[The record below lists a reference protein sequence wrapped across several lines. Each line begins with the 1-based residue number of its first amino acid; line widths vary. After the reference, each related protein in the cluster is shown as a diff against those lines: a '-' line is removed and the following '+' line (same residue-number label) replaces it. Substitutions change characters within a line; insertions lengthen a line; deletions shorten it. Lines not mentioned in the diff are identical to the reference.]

1 MKGWLG
7 DSTKIFTAMLCLL
20 VSAGLAFAG
29 DFPGAKPNRQVI
41 KTQEKVD
48 KLFEKG
54 DYDRAFFIYRQE
66 LTPLGDK
73 YAQYM
78 VGYMTIVGKGTSQ
91 DFILGSAWYR
101 LAAERGDKNFAKA
114 RDEILA
120 YFNDEQMA
128 LTDQRYAELRMQ
140 YSDAMIVAK
149 YIEEDLEIVSEQA
162 SSNASL
168 SYSATESAA
177 ANSPELRRRA
187 EAATERIETRLGF
200 LESSLTSGEYMSAEE
215 KSRIEDLLRRAQ
227 IVAE

>member
-1 MKGWLG
+1 MKRRLG
-7 DSTKIFTAMLCLL
+7 DFTKFFTAIMCLL
-20 VSAGLAFAG
+20 VSASLASAG
-29 DFPGAKPNRQVI
+29 DFPGAKPSRQVI

-78 VGYMTIVGKGTSQ
+78 VGYMTIVGKGTTQ

-101 LAAERGDKNFAKA
+101 LAAERGDKNYAKA

-128 LTDQRYAELRMQ
+128 LSDQRYAELRMQ

-149 YIEEDLEIVSEQA
+149 LIEDDLEIVAEVAEQV
-162 SSNASL
+162 SSNSSL
-168 SYSATESAA
+168 FYVGSRSGGGMTGEGPQDILP
-177 ANSPELRRRA
+177 NRPRQELRQ
-187 EAATERIETRLGF
+187 
-200 LESSLTSGEYMSAEE
+200 
-215 KSRIEDLLRRAQ
+215 DLDSWRVR
-227 IVAE
+227 